1 MGRILMTQ
9 NELNH
14 LAVELIQAHDVRE
27 ASKMIARA
35 ALTQGLGVHGALEAI
50 NFVVQHRKE
59 QRA

>member
-1 MGRILMTQ
+1 MTQ